1 LFNPC
6 GDHITH
12 FVGCAE
18 IPYAPNS
25 FWNRKKTGK
34 MSEVGPTM
42 CISFANEGKKQV
54 GWVVTVGR
62 RT

>member
-1 LFNPC
+1 MNLSARKLGGSDIDLFNPC

-25 FWNRKKTGK
+25 F
-34 MSEVGPTM
+34 
-42 CISFANEGKKQV
+42 
-54 GWVVTVGR
+54 
-62 RT
+62 